1 MVMSKRGS
9 PKIEL
14 HIGDIKIK
22 QVQVIQKSQGI
33 QEK

>member
-1 MVMSKRGS
+1 MSKRGS

-14 HIGDIKIK
+14 HIWDIKIK
-22 QVQVIQKSQGI
+22 QVQVIQKPKGM